1 MINVCPKCGLNKE
14 LCICEEIAKEEQK
27 IKIRSIKRRFGKLI
41 TLVEGLD
48 ENDIELKDV
57 AKTLKSRLACGGTI
71 KNGVIELQG
80 EHVTKA
86 KEELV
91 KMGFNPKSIETS

>member
-14 LCICEEIAKEEQK
+14 LCICEAIAKEEQK
-27 IKIRSIKRRFGKLI
+27 IRIRSIKRRFGKII

-48 ENDIELKDV
+48 ENDIAIKDV
-57 AKTLKSRLACGGTI
+57 AKSLKSKLACGGTI
-71 KNGVIELQG
+71 KNSTIELQG

-86 KEELV
+86 KEELIR
-91 KMGFNPKSIETS
+91 MGFNSNSIETD

>member
-14 LCICEEIAKEEQK
+14 LCICEAIAKEEQK
-27 IKIRSIKRRFGKLI
+27 IRIRSIKRRFGKLI

-48 ENDIELKDV
+48 ENDIAIKDV
-57 AKTLKSRLACGGTI
+57 AKTLKSKLACGGTI
-71 KNGVIELQG
+71 KNSTIELQG

-86 KEELV
+86 KEELI
-91 KMGFNPKSIETS
+91 KMGFNQKSIETN

>member
-1 MINVCPKCGLNKE
+1 MIDVCPKCGLNKE

-27 IKIRSIKRRFGKLI
+27 IRIRSIKRRFGKLI

-71 KNGVIELQG
+71 KNGTIELQG
-80 EHVTKA
+80 EHVSKA
-86 KEELV
+86 KQELV
-91 KMGFNPKSIETS
+91 KMGFNPKTIETS